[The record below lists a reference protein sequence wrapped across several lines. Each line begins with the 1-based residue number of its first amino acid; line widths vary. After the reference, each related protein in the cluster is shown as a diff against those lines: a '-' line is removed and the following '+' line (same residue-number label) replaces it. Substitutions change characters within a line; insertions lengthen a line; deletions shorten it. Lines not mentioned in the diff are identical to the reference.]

1 MLVYEVNDYVLEVLI
16 FVRLTGFLVL
26 YVKGH

>member
-26 YVKGH
+26 DVKGH